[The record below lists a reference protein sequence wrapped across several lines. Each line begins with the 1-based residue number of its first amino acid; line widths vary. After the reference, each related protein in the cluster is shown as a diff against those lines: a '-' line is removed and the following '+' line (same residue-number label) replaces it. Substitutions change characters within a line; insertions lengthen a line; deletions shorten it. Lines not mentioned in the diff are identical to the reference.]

1 MVLTDAFVSKLSPM
15 NVPAV
20 PAHSDALVM
29 MHGKSGPGQLAARR
43 LMRRYALTL
52 GLVATLILLSAL
64 LLGMVAERRD
74 RQAEIVNTAETQ
86 RMLSQRVVALAVTEG
101 EGLSG
106 IGGQDVAS
114 ALTDARDRM
123 MAAHERLTMGP
134 KAPARA
140 SEALRRLYF
149 FGPESLDLQVRD
161 FIDGVSELAAGGP
174 DGENVA
180 ASAQS
185 LRAEA
190 LGSLLPRLEEAVV
203 LHEEAARQ
211 SVSYVLWGYRGAM
224 VLALLL
230 ILLEAVFIFRPLSRN
245 VARMSDRLAM
255 EAATDPLT
263 GLLNRRAMM
272 QALSG
277 LLPEDGQPQAP
288 LAVVAVDLD
297 WFKEVNDAEGHEAGD
312 VMLRAVAE
320 RMLSVLRP
328 GDLAARMGGD
338 EFLMLLVGVTQDEP
352 ALERAERLRSALN
365 APVAHR
371 GQLLRLGASL
381 GVALAPR
388 DAQGAHAV
396 LRAADDALLRG
407 KREGRGRVEI
417 ARAEDAKRLMREARL
432 TRSLEALDVE
442 PGLPVGMS
450 VVLQPIFHIGGREVL
465 ALEAL
470 ARWEH
475 PVLGQVPPGEFIN
488 LARRSGRLGMLG
500 TLLRQRGMAMMAEL
514 RAAGIQVPRLTLN
527 LTAAELSQ
535 PELLRH
541 LERDLSAVGLS
552 PEAIE
557 LEITEEVL
565 LDRVSEETRDRLATL
580 RGRGA
585 RLALDD
591 FGTGFAGL
599 HQLIRLPM
607 DTLKLDRSFTTGI
620 GNDRRIDEV
629 VRGTIAMAHGMGI
642 QVVAEGVETE
652 MQMARLADWGCHAV
666 QGWLLAQPMDMTALQ
681 EWFVVRNGGREVVP
695 LRRGTPQRGGAALS
709 A

>member
-1 MVLTDAFVSKLSPM
+1 MV
-15 NVPAV
+15 
-20 PAHSDALVM
+20 AL
-29 MHGKSGPGQLAARR
+29 HGKAGPGQVAARR
-43 LMRRYALTL
+43 LLRRYALTL
-52 GLVATLILLSAL
+52 GLAAVLILTCGL
-64 LLGMVAERRD
+64 LLGLLSERRS
-74 RQAEIVNTAETQ
+74 QMAEISDIADAQ
-86 RMLSQRVVALAVTEG
+86 RVMSQRVVALVALEG
-101 EGLSG
+101 EGISG
-106 IGGQDVAS
+106 IGGENVGRT
-114 ALTDARDRM
+114 LTDIRDRM
-123 MAAHERLTMGP
+123 AEAHRRLTVGP
-134 KAPARA
+134 RAPARA
-140 SEALRRLYF
+140 SEALRNLYF
-149 FGPESLDLQVRD
+149 NGTDPLDMEMRD
-161 FIDGVSELAAGGP
+161 FIDGVTEVLTGTAAK
-174 DGENVA
+174 ENV
-180 ASAQS
+180 SATIQA
-185 LRAEA
+185 LRADAIGE
-190 LGSLLPRLEEAVV
+190 LLPRLDDAVRLHEAV
-203 LHEEAARQ
+203 ARERMA
-211 SVSYVLWGYRGAM
+211 YLIWPLRGA
-224 VLALLL
+224 LALALVL
-230 ILLEAVFIFRPLSRN
+230 MALEAVFVFRPLSRY
-245 VARMSDRLAM
+245 VYRMRDRLAI

-272 QALSG
+272 QALTD

-288 LAVVAVDLD
+288 LAVVAIDLD

-312 VMLRAVAE
+312 MMLRAVAE
-320 RMLSVLRP
+320 RMLAVLRP

-338 EFLMLLVGVTQDEP
+338 EFLMLLIGVTSDGP
-352 ALERAERLRSALN
+352 AMERAQRLRDALN
-365 APVAHR
+365 APVAYR
-371 GQLLRLGASL
+371 GQLLRLGASI

-388 DAQGAHAV
+388 DAQGAHSV

-407 KREGRGRVEI
+407 KRDGRGRVVI
-417 ARAEDAKRLMREARL
+417 ARSEDARRLMREARL

-450 VVLQPIFHIGGREVL
+450 VVMQPIFHVGSQDLL

-475 PVLGQVPPGEFIN
+475 PVLGNVPPDEFIG

-514 RAAGIQVPRLTLN
+514 RSAGLPVPRLTLN

-535 PELLRH
+535 PELLRQ
-541 LERDLSAVGLS
+541 LERDLSAAGLA

-565 LDRVSEETRDRLATL
+565 LDRVSEETRDRLAAL

-591 FGTGFAGL
+591 FGSGFAGL
-599 HQLIRLPM
+599 HQLLRLPM
-607 DTLKLDRSFTTGI
+607 DTLKLDSSFTSGI

-652 MQMARLADWGCHAV
+652 AQLARLTDWGCHGV
-666 QGWLLAQPMDMTALQ
+666 QGWLLAQPMEMNALR
-681 EWFVVRNGGREVVP
+681 EWLAMRDGGGAVVP
-695 LRRGTPQRGGAALS
+695 LRRAVVPRGGAALS